1 MVFPAIQSCFRFS
14 VLAGSLKSSYV
25 CLCDSLLGAS
35 SPCLHLAL
43 SYLDC
48 PCGSAGK
55 ESVCS
60 VGDLGSI
67 PGLGRCAGE
76 GKGYP
81 LQYSGLENSVDYSP
95 MGSQRVRHDYLLIII
110 TNDTSNSY
118 HLGSYYCDL
127 STLFV
132 LSHGKG
138 LTPFS
143 DKVTEAPVL
152 RPPDAKN

>member
-1 MVFPAIQSCFRFS
+1 MVESPCSSRDSQESSPTPQFKSINSS
-14 VLAGSLKSSYV
+14 VLSFLYN
-25 CLCDSLLGAS
+25 
-35 SPCLHLAL
+35 
-43 SYLDC
+43 
-48 PCGSAGK
+48 
-55 ESVCS
+55 
-60 VGDLGSI
+60 
-67 PGLGRCAGE
+67 
-76 GKGYP
+76 P
-81 LQYSGLENSVDYSP
+81 LQCSCLENSVDYSP